1 MGYNSGVWHLA
12 ANFFLPNLQNWARN
26 LNSHLLMQI
35 KNSLL
40 PHTHKYNH
48 EALKKSSQGML
59 QSYLVAS
66 QGIFR
71 IPWPD
76 LMNYVRRRLP
86 TKATLVWRVP
96 CIMFCGVDTR
106 LFEKLRYVAE

>member
-1 MGYNSGVWHLA
+1 MSYNSGVWHRA

-48 EALKKSSQGML
+48 EALKKSQ
-59 QSYLVAS
+59 
-66 QGIFR
+66 
-71 IPWPD
+71 
-76 LMNYVRRRLP
+76 VREYDSLTLWLP
-86 TKATLVWRVP
+86 RVFSEYHGQ
-96 CIMFCGVDTR
+96 I
-106 LFEKLRYVAE
+106 